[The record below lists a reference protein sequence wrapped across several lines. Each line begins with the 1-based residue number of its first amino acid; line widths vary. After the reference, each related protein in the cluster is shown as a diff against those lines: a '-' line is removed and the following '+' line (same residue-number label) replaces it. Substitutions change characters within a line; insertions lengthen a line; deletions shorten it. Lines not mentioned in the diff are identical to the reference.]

1 MSTSLYALGSLAARR
16 WRVVV
21 VVWLLVLAVAGTGA
35 LTLSKGLTNTF
46 SIPGTESQ
54 EALDRLSQ
62 TFPEVSGGSAQLVV
76 VARDGRDVDD
86 EDVRR
91 AVADLVTAAEDLP
104 QVAAVSS
111 PFADVGGGSTSPDRT
126 AVIVPVQMEVGAD
139 EVAPET
145 LDALVATAASASG
158 EAVDVV
164 AGGGVFGGGT
174 PGITLTEVL
183 GLVVALVVLV
193 LTLGSLV
200 AAGMPILTAL
210 VGVGVAMSLL
220 LASTAVVEVS
230 STAPLLALMIG
241 LAVGIDYALFVL
253 TRHRDHLADGVEPV
267 EAAGRAVATA
277 GSAVVF
283 AGLTVMIALAGLS
296 VVGIPFLTT
305 MGLASAVAVAVAV
318 CVALTL
324 LPAVAGALGA
334 RLTPRPRR
342 PRRSRSGRG
351 AAGAEAEGA
360 GGHAAP
366 RPAHPVADRWTG
378 LVTRRPLVTTLLVVL
393 GLGAVALPALDL
405 RLALPDNGSSPEE
418 TTQRQAYD
426 LVSEEFG
433 AGFNGPLI
441 VTGDI
446 VTSTD
451 PLGLVEDVA
460 DALRALPDVA
470 DIPLATP
477 NPGADTMIVQVV
489 PEEGPSS
496 ESTEQLVADIRDRAP
511 ELEDELGVSIA
522 VTGQT
527 AVGIDVS
534 DQLSSSLLP
543 FALLVV
549 GLSVVLLTMV
559 FRSVLVPL
567 KATAGYLLSVVAA
580 FGAIVAVYQWGWLA
594 GPLHTSATGPI
605 ISFLPIILMGL
616 LFGLAMDYEV
626 FLVSRMREDHAHG
639 APAQEA
645 VRSGFAASSRV
656 VVAAAVIM
664 VSVFAAFVPEGDAT
678 LQPIAFG
685 LAVGVF
691 IDAFVVRMTLV
702 PAVMALLGERA
713 WWLPGWLARRLP
725 VLDVEGEGLAHQV
738 ALRDWPHPGAR
749 GVHAQDL
756 GLAAAREQEPALV
769 AGAEVH
775 VEPGALLLVT
785 SPSPGTRTALALLL
799 SGRAAPSTGRL
810 VADGLVLPEQARS
823 ARRRVALVR
832 AADVADAAEH
842 VRAAARGSAAVLV
855 LDGLE
860 LVPAA
865 QQDGVLADVVDACRD
880 TGLAAVVTTSP
891 AGLDAATSAAGAHA
905 GGAVPVDALVLPAP
919 HAPLPPSGH
928 DAPAPGPTAGGDSP
942 DDAGRAPDA
951 PSDPRLE
958 EVR

>member
-1 MSTSLYALGSLAARR
+1 MSSSLYALGSLAARR
-16 WRVVV
+16 WRTVVL
-21 VVWLLVLAVAGTGA
+21 VWLLVLVVAGSGA
-35 LTLSKGLTNTF
+35 ALLGKGLTNSF

-54 EALDRLSQ
+54 EALDRLAQ
-62 TFPEVSGGSAQLVV
+62 TFPEASGGSAQLVV
-76 VARDGRDVDD
+76 VARGGRTVDD
-86 EDVRR
+86 P
-91 AVADLVTAAEDLP
+91 AVQEAVDDLVAAAQDVP
-104 QVAAVSS
+104 QVDSVSS
-111 PFADVGGGSTSPDRT
+111 PFADVGAGSVSQDRT
-126 AVIVPVQMEVGAD
+126 AAIVPVQMTVGA
-139 EVAPET
+139 EQVSPEA
-145 LDALVATAASASG
+145 LDGLVATADQASG
-158 EAVDVV
+158 DVVEVV
-164 AGGGVFGGGT
+164 AGGGVFGAGSPGVT
-174 PGITLTEVL
+174 PTEGI

-193 LTLGSLV
+193 LTLGSLL

-220 LASTAVVEVS
+220 LATTAVVEVS

-253 TRHRDHLADGVEPV
+253 SRHRDHLADGVEPR
-267 EAAGRAVATA
+267 EAAGRSVATA

-283 AGLTVMIALAGLS
+283 AGLTVMIALSGLA

-305 MGLASAVAVAVAV
+305 MGLASALAVAVAVA
-318 CVALTL
+318 VALTL
-324 LPAVAGALGA
+324 LPALAGALGP
-334 RLTPRPRR
+334 RLAPRPRR
-342 PRRSRSGRG
+342 ARRGRG
-351 AAGAEAEGA
+351 QHGTAQHGTTQHGEA
-360 GGHAAP
+360 H
-366 RPAHPVADRWTG
+366 RRRHPVADRWTA
-378 LVTRRPLVTTLLVVL
+378 LVTRRPLVTALLVVL
-393 GLGAVALPALDL
+393 GLGTMALPALDL
-405 RLALPDNGSSPEE
+405 RLALPDNGSAAED

-433 AGFNGPLI
+433 PGFNGPLV

-451 PLGLVEDVA
+451 PLGLVADVA
-460 DALRALPDVA
+460 DELRALPDVA
-470 DIPLATP
+470 DVPLATP
-477 NPGADTMIVQVV
+477 NAGADTMLVQVV
-489 PEEGPSS
+489 PESGPSS
-496 ESTEQLVADIRDRAP
+496 ESTERLVGEIRDLAP
-511 ELEDELGVSIA
+511 QIEDELGVTIA

-534 DQLSSSLLP
+534 EQLRDSLLP

-559 FRSVLVPL
+559 FRSVLVPV

-639 APAQEA
+639 APARQA

-664 VSVFAAFVPEGDAT
+664 VSVFAFFVPEGDAT

-691 IDAFVVRMTLV
+691 VDAFLVRMTLV

-756 GLAAAREQEPALV
+756 SLAGAEEGEPALV
-769 AGAEVH
+769 ADADVH
-775 VEPGALLLVT
+775 VEPGALLLVA
-785 SPSPGTRTALALLL
+785 SPSPSTRTAAALLL
-799 SGRAAPSTGRL
+799 SGRAVPSAGRL
-810 VADGLVLPEQARS
+810 VVDGLVLPEQARTV
-823 ARRRVALVR
+823 RRRVALVR
-832 AADVADAAEH
+832 AADVTVTAAH
-842 VRAAARGSAAVLV
+842 VSAAAGGGAAVLV

-860 LVPAA
+860 HVVAA
-865 QQDGVLADVVDACRD
+865 ERDDVLAAVVDACRD
-880 TGLAAVVTTSP
+880 RGVAAVVTAPP
-891 AGLDAATSAAGAHA
+891 AQIQEARSAASAHA
-905 GGAVPVDALVLPAP
+905 AGDVRVDALLLSAPELPLAP
-919 HAPLPPSGH
+919 SAPRPP
-928 DAPAPGPTAGGDSP
+928 DEGD
-942 DDAGRAPDA
+942 APDA
-951 PSDPRLE
+951 LSDHRLE